1 MRPAMKN
8 VPELYAHAL
17 AVERE
22 AAVRYREFAQWM
34 HDLGIDHVA
43 VLFDHLQEEEAK
55 HLRRLEEETDGM
67 QLPELSPWQ
76 YAWLFTSLPESID
89 QAFPLMPQNTRDALA
104 FALAAER
111 RAKRFFDSVALEAED
126 QAVRKLASEML
137 TEECHHIEE
146 IEHQLEIEPDPA
158 VDWSA
163 VYEGVQLRPELRA

>member
-1 MRPAMKN
+1 MN
-8 VPELYAHAL
+8 SVPELYAHAL

-55 HLRRLEEETDGM
+55 HLRRLEQETDGM
-67 QLPELSPWQ
+67 PLPELSPWQ
-76 YAWLFTSLPESID
+76 YAWLFTSLPDTIE

-111 RAKRFFDSVALEAED
+111 RAQRFFDTVASEAED
-126 QAVRKLASEML
+126 QAVRELASEML
-137 TEECHHIEE
+137 AEECQHIEE

-158 VDWSA
+158 VDWNL
-163 VYEGVQLRPELRA
+163 VYEGTRARPELRA